1 MAAAKKRATTAKRGA
16 VKKTAAARKTRTAR
30 TPALPDLA
38 TVLAELTVE
47 TAVRRDLADL
57 AKRDRDLA
65 TSALAANAL
74 QLAREM
80 DSENSATSKSMCARA
95 LNETMEKLRELA
107 PPPADPDAVDE
118 LLERRAARL
127 AKAAKP
133 AKKRTAKA

>member
-1 MAAAKKRATTAKRGA
+1 MAAAKKRGA

-30 TPALPDLA
+30 TPRPPALPDLA
-38 TVLAELTVE
+38 TMLAELTVE

-80 DSENSATSKSMCARA
+80 DSKNSATSKSMCARA

-127 AKAAKP
+127 AKAVKP
-133 AKKRTAKA
+133 AKKRAAKA